1 MGAGHYTAFWDG
13 MNSAGEV
20 VSSGL
25 YIYKI
30 RMGEWQASRMLTLMK

>member
-1 MGAGHYTAFWDG
+1 
-13 MNSAGEV
+13 MNSAGQV

-30 RMGEWQASRMLTLMK
+30 RIGEWQASRMLMK